1 MTCGSHSLDTTPPV
15 FNQPQ
20 FLKYPTEDAVAEFRN
35 ALLDVF
41 DGQSEG
47 EQAGVLYFKPVVK

>member
-1 MTCGSHSLDTTPPV
+1 V